1 MDPYQMQRTFV
12 VAASCKSCTPYECKF
27 PKLASR
33 SDCYLAKFS
42 GHPIS
47 RLFDIRNFKEKWAV
61 FFK

>member
-1 MDPYQMQRTFV
+1 MADV
-12 VAASCKSCTPYECKF
+12 
-27 PKLASR
+27 
-33 SDCYLAKFS
+33 DLAKVS